1 MAQGRKTSA
10 ILLSAAIFILL
21 EVAALAMLRSSSTL
35 HDLALGRASRRVQA
49 ALWGG
54 GETVRNHFRLQRQN
68 DSLAMDNARLH
79 EELQTYR
86 LRDEQTREEAASV
99 SGQGRQFRYIPATVV
114 KMSRGTAHN
123 YIILNKGSEDGVVA
137 QSGII
142 TERGVV
148 GIISSVG
155 KHYSYG
161 LTLMNGNV
169 TVSAK
174 IGSSGINAPLRWDGL
189 SSSGARLSDIPPHHN
204 IAPGDTVRTSGFSSI
219 FPADIPIGV
228 STGTRLVDGST
239 VSVDVELFQDF
250 SNVHYVTIVENRD
263 KAEIEALE
271 KAEEKR

>member
-10 ILLSAAIFILL
+10 IIISAAIFILL

-35 HDLALGRASRRVQA
+35 HDIALGRVSRRIQA
-49 ALWGG
+49 SLWGG
-54 GETVRNHFRLQRQN
+54 GETIRNHFRLQRHN
-68 DSLAMDNARLH
+68 DSLALENARLH
-79 EELQTYR
+79 DELQAYR
-86 LRDEQTREEAASV
+86 LRDERQKEEAAAV
-99 SGQGRQFRYIPATVV
+99 KEPHGKFRYIPATVV

-123 YIILNKGSEDGVVA
+123 YIILNKGSEDGVVP

-174 IGSSGINAPLRWDGL
+174 IGSSGINAPMRWDGL
-189 SSSGARLSDIPPHHN
+189 SSSGARLLDIAPHHS
-204 IAPGDTVRTSGFSSI
+204 ISPGDTVRTSGFSNI
-219 FPADIPIGV
+219 FPAGIPIGV
-228 STGTRLVDGST
+228 STGTNLVDGST
-239 VSVDVELFQDF
+239 ISVDVKLFQDF

-271 KAEEKR
+271 KAEEIR

>member
-21 EVAALAMLRSSSTL
+21 EVAALAMLRNSSTL
-35 HDLALGRASRRVQA
+35 HDIALGRVSRRIQA
-49 ALWGG
+49 SLWGG
-54 GETVRNHFRLQRQN
+54 GETIRNHFRLQRQN
-68 DSLAMDNARLH
+68 DSLALENARLH
-79 EELQTYR
+79 DELQAYR
-86 LRDEQTREEAASV
+86 LRDERQKEEAAAV
-99 SGQGRQFRYIPATVV
+99 KEPHGQFRYIPATVV

-123 YIILNKGSEDGVVA
+123 YIILNKGSEDGVVP

-174 IGSSGINAPLRWDGL
+174 IGSSGINAPMRWDGL
-189 SSSGARLSDIPPHHN
+189 SSSGARLLDIAPHHS
-204 IAPGDTVRTSGFSSI
+204 ISPGDTVRTSGFSNI
-219 FPADIPIGV
+219 FPAGIPIGV
-228 STGTRLVDGST
+228 STGTNLVDGST
-239 VSVDVELFQDF
+239 ISVDVKLFQDF

-271 KAEEKR
+271 KAEEIR

>member
-10 ILLSAAIFILL
+10 IIISAAIFILL

-35 HDLALGRASRRVQA
+35 HDIALGRVSRRVQA
-49 ALWGG
+49 SLWGG
-54 GETVRNHFRLQRQN
+54 GETIRNHFRLQRQN
-68 DSLAMDNARLH
+68 DSLALENARLH
-79 EELQTYR
+79 DELQAYR
-86 LRDEQTREEAASV
+86 LRDERQKEEAAAVKESH
-99 SGQGRQFRYIPATVV
+99 GQFRYIPATVV

-123 YIILNKGSEDGVVA
+123 YIILNKGSEDGVVP

-174 IGSSGINAPLRWDGL
+174 IGSSGINAPMRWDGL
-189 SSSGARLSDIPPHHN
+189 SSSGARLLDIAPHHS
-204 IAPGDTVRTSGFSSI
+204 ISPGDTVRTSGFSNI
-219 FPADIPIGV
+219 FPAGIPIGV
-228 STGTRLVDGST
+228 STGTNLVDGST
-239 VSVDVELFQDF
+239 ISVDVKLFQDF

-271 KAEEKR
+271 KAEEIR